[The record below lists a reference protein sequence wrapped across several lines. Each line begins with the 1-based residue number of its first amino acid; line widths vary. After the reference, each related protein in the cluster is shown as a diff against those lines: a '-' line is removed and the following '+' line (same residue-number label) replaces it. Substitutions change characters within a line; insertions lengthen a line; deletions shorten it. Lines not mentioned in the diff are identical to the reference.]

1 MTGTPVDAPFDGEA
15 LLELR
20 FPAVADRMKLIR
32 RALDAA
38 VRMCGFDEAEA
49 GDIVLAVN
57 EACQNVIRH
66 GYRGDARGELRLG
79 IYRRADGIAVRL
91 ADFAPP
97 VDPSMIRP
105 RDLECLRPGGLGS
118 FFIREIM
125 DSADYLPAPRGLGN
139 LLQMTK
145 RRTQST

>member
-1 MTGTPVDAPFDGEA
+1 MTDTSRDLPAAGEA

-38 VRMCGFDEAEA
+38 VRMCGFVEPEAE
-49 GDIVLAVN
+49 DIVLAVN

-66 GYRGDARGELRLG
+66 GYRGAARGEMRLG

-97 VDPSMIRP
+97 VDPSEIMP
-105 RDLECLRPGGLGS
+105 RDLECLRAGGLGS

-145 RRTQST
+145 RRTGPT